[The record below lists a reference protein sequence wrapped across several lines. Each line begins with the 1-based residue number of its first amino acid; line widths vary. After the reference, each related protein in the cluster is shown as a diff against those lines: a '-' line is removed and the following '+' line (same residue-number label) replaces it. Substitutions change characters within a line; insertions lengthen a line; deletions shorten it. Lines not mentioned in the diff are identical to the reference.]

1 MRTMLISMTE
11 STSSPSFDVPTS
23 NIGAHGRTPY
33 LCYHPFVVSPTFN
46 VFIMNSGVFMRTKL
60 LGVVE
65 RMLCESFRFEVGN
78 LGEQERLPYFSL
90 TFGLAGIQ
98 NVHNEP
104 CGF

>member
-1 MRTMLISMTE
+1 ML
-11 STSSPSFDVPTS
+11 PSIRRLSYIQCIHNELWGLYENEIVRRGRKDV
-23 NIGAHGRTPY
+23 G
-33 LCYHPFVVSPTFN
+33 
-46 VFIMNSGVFMRTKL
+46 
-60 LGVVE
+60 
-65 RMLCESFRFEVGN
+65 CESFRFEVGN